1 MGGYSRDELLN
12 RFSIPDNKYVLLL
25 NSRIVAVKNHMLM
38 VEAVHELPDEI
49 KSKIVVLCTGEKSGS
64 YYESLLQKIDEYNLK
79 DSFIFVGWVNPYEIL
94 TVSDFLILPSVSE
107 GFALNVAE
115 AFFAREPT
123 ARTAT
128 AGWEDLKTGCL
139 RIYPDRTTEI
149 KEIIMTLVKK
159 GPEIFSEQIYR

>member
-1 MGGYSRDELLN
+1 
-12 RFSIPDNKYVLLL
+12 
-25 NSRIVAVKNHMLM
+25 M

-115 AFFAREPT
+115 AFFARVPT

-159 GPEIFSEQIYR
+159 GPEIFSEQIDRAYNFAIENLTVEKMTQNIFLVYNKAIEEHYGKSKC